1 MPALPS
7 SIKPIHTVALLH
19 SVPFF
24 VLVSLPNRAGRLT
37 GVLPKGLHVSS
48 TDTNGSSPGFFRIF
62 SFFFGISA
70 VTIGGG
76 YVMVPVIQRAVEKR
90 GWIPEK
96 EFYDIFALAQSIPG
110 PLALNS
116 ALFVGRRIAGFRGF
130 LAAFL
135 GILLPP
141 FAAMIA
147 LAAVLE
153 RAGSWP
159 AVQGFLDGSFAVVP
173 GLTAALAFNMV
184 RKRTWSIPR
193 ALMTIGGAVVMIVS
207 GRWAVPVFFTVVAFS
222 WLYERIKA

>member
-1 MPALPS
+1 
-7 SIKPIHTVALLH
+7 
-19 SVPFF
+19 VPFF
-24 VLVSLPNRAGRLT
+24 VLVSLPDRAGEPS
-37 GVLPKGLHVSS
+37 GVLPKGPHVSL
-48 TDTNGSSPGFFRIF
+48 TDTNGPSPGFFRIF
-62 SFFFGISA
+62 TFFFGISA

-96 EFYDIFALAQSIPG
+96 EFYDIFARAQSIPG

-116 ALFVGRRIAGFRGF
+116 ALFVGLRIAGIPGF

-147 LAAVLE
+147 MAAVLE

-173 GLTAALAFNMV
+173 GLTAALTFNMV
-184 RKRTWSIPR
+184 RKRAWSIPR
-193 ALMTIGGAVVMIVS
+193 AVMTIAGAAAMIVS
-207 GRWAVPVFFTVVAFS
+207 GRWAVPVFFTVVALS